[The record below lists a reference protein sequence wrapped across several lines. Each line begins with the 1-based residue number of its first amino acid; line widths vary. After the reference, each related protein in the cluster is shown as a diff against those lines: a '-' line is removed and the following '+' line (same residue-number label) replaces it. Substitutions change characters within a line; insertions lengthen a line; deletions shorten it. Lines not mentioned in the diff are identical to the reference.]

1 MIAVFPDNSILN
13 YISQSRPA
21 TANMLGLPQNAAPNT
36 GGMPYTGAT
45 PPNVSN
51 IPPWLQA
58 LQNAGK
64 LGTTPQTANNPM
76 ANFNQSFGDLGSL
89 TPQAL
94 QAYRQAQQ
102 QHVQQMQQ
110 ALQAQQQQTGMPMNI
125 QPQNQQGIGLGQ
137 QLANQLGFGQ
147 RTGPS
152 SPAGYGGPSGSTSGN
167 GLGSIW

>member
-36 GGMPYTGAT
+36 GGIPYTGTT

-110 ALQAQQQQTGMPMNI
+110 ALQAQQQQPGMPMNI
-125 QPQNQQGIGLGQ
+125 QPQ
-137 QLANQLGFGQ
+137 QLGFGQ